1 LSSFDENSRKRGGK
15 IMKRYVVI
23 SILVIISLM
32 LSSCVGS
39 SRTDMLN
46 KSSDEEVAN
55 EKLVKILDYIMN
67 EDEESLKA
75 MFSQCALDES
85 KNFSENAKLLFK
97 FFDGEIVSW
106 EKDSGPHVSKSAN
119 YGEIVKEVSSYY
131 FVKTDKGSY
140 FFLINDFPVDDVN
153 SNNEGLYMVLVV
165 LAENRL
171 DIFEPENEI
180 LYIDGEKVRTPG
192 IYLPIK

>member
-1 LSSFDENSRKRGGK
+1 MNSNKIVWLSSYFVEYNRKRGEK
-15 IMKRYVVI
+15 NMKRYVI
-23 SILVIISLM
+23 MSIFVVISLM

-67 EDEESLKA
+67 EDEESLKD
-75 MFSQCALDES
+75 MFSQRALDES
-85 KNFSENAKLLFK
+85 ENFSEKAKLLFK
-97 FFDGEIVSW
+97 FFNGETVSW

-131 FVKTDKGSY
+131 FVETDKGSY

-153 SNNEGLYMVLVV
+153 ANNKVV
-165 LAENRL
+165 LCQ
-171 DIFEPENEI
+171 
-180 LYIDGEKVRTPG
+180 EKVQVKSGKFHSFSTCL
-192 IYLPIK
+192 IV

>member
-1 LSSFDENSRKRGGK
+1 
-15 IMKRYVVI
+15 MKRYVVI
-23 SILVIISLM
+23 SIFVVISLM

-75 MFSQCALDES
+75 MFSQRALDES

-97 FFDGEIVSW
+97 FFDGEIISW

-131 FVKTDKGSY
+131 FVETDKGSY

-153 SNNEGLYMVLVV
+153 ANNEGLYMVLVV